1 MIHFVCEH
9 CGKPVRVPEAFAGKK
24 GRCPF
29 CKAVVNIP
37 PPAAAGASDA
47 AAELAAAA
55 ALAGAA
61 RDEAPPPR
69 PPSRIE
75 DVAEPKEPELDLASA
90 TDPRSKT
97 DRLGAIEDGGV
108 IDFADD
114 EEQTEAVEAASREP
128 TPLEQAR
135 ASQRAQAEAIK
146 AAKKRRMLIGG
157 AVLLVLIV
165 AAGVVALV
173 WKPWEEPAPTPSR
186 EPQARKARPAVAK
199 RTPPARS
206 PRLQPTVTPK
216 PTPRPTPRPA
226 PRPTPTGPK
235 QFPLSP
241 ELLAATE
248 RAPDGAFF
256 LLHVDLHRAAKAMA
270 KASASRAPVIAQV
283 AGSKLWTNATRR
295 IREGAM
301 PASGTLFLAG
311 GSPVEISRMFGMLYG
326 QRPGS
331 AVPGS
336 TPGLWSLA
344 EDDAPVPHFL
354 LRLAGPAARN
364 LSADLLGRATD
375 MKLKGTFQADKPA
388 SHGVLRLAP
397 ARLSGMDGAGE
408 MLVGTA
414 ETIDDA
420 GRCKV
425 NPAQQERIRA
435 LLAKV
440 PTKGRAIVGC
450 AKLPALRACVRS
462 ALSAPMTE
470 PAWEGQQTA
479 LVFSIDPEPRG
490 KATIL
495 LSQPPSG
502 SLEQV
507 TEHAGSLRASEE
519 GEDIRLQG
527 PGQAGLA
534 ALADFLPGFR
544 QVAIKALA
552 MAKPVPARVAVR
564 AKPKPKRRTPPT
576 RVRRV
581 AFLCFYSHCST
592 RKRVF
597 YITSDKVPPTVMDGT
612 EAMLCPKCGKKQAVV
627 AVSCPN
633 CMRWTPQT
641 LENCTH
647 CRRSLTSMGPRPKP
661 PEPSE
666 KPAPKTP

>member
-1 MIHFVCEH
+1 MIRFVCEH
-9 CGKPVRVPEAFAGKK
+9 CGKPVRVPEAFGGKK

-29 CKAVVNIP
+29 CKAVVHIP

-75 DVAEPKEPELDLASA
+75 DVAEAKEPELDLASA
-90 TDPRSKT
+90 TDPKSKT
-97 DRLGAIEDGGV
+97 DRLEAVEGGDV

-114 EEQTEAVEAASREP
+114 EEQTAAAASASREP
-128 TPLEQAR
+128 TPMEQAR
-135 ASQRAQAEAIK
+135 AAQRAQAEAMK

-173 WKPWEEPAPTPSR
+173 WKPWEKPAPAPSR
-186 EPQARKARPAVAK
+186 PPQARKAPLAVVK
-199 RTPPARS
+199 RAPPARR
-206 PRLQPTVTPK
+206 PRPRPTVTPK
-216 PTPRPTPRPA
+216 LT
-226 PRPTPTGPK
+226 PTPTPAE
-235 QFPLSP
+235 QFALSP

-256 LLHVDLHRAAKAMA
+256 LLHVDLRRTARAMA
-270 KASASRAPVIAQV
+270 RASASRAPVIAEV

-295 IREGAM
+295 LREGAM

-311 GSPVEISRMFGMLYG
+311 GSPVEISRMFGKLYG
-326 QRPGS
+326 QRAGS
-331 AVPGS
+331 AVPAS

-354 LRLAGPAARN
+354 LRLTGLAAQN
-364 LSADLLGRATD
+364 LSADLLGRATAL
-375 MKLKGTFQADKPA
+375 KLKGTFQADKPA

-397 ARLSGMDGAGE
+397 AGLSGMDGTGE

-414 ETIDDA
+414 ETINDA

-435 LLAKV
+435 LLTKV
-440 PTKGRAIVGC
+440 PTAGRAIVGC
-450 AKLPALRACVRS
+450 AKLPALRACVGS
-462 ALSAPMTE
+462 ALGVPMTG

-502 SLEQV
+502 SLGKV
-507 TEHAGSLRASEE
+507 AEHAGSLRASEE
-519 GEDIRLQG
+519 GEDIRLEG
-527 PGQAGLA
+527 PGPAGLA

-564 AKPKPKRRTPPT
+564 AKPKPTRKPRTPPA
-576 RVRRV
+576 RVRRIP
-581 AFLCFYSHCST
+581 FLCFYDHCST
-592 RKRVF
+592 RKKVF
-597 YITSDKVPPTVMDGT
+597 YITSDKVPPTVMAGT
-612 EAMLCPKCGKKQAVV
+612 EAMLCPKCGKKLAVV
-627 AVSCPN
+627 AVSCVN
-633 CMRWTPQT
+633 CMAWSPQT
-641 LENCTH
+641 LENCAH
-647 CRRSLTSMGPRPKP
+647 CRRPLRSMGPRPKP
-661 PEPSE
+661 TGPSA
-666 KPAPKTP
+666 KPAPKAP